1 MKLLKLTAA
10 LLPLLATLC
19 ACDDFGMPAGSRAGE
34 LRWTLDR
41 SFFTKAAESL
51 PDTNDFILTVQDAN
65 GKILYEGTY
74 GASPEVME
82 VPQGYYTVSV
92 VSVRFTSPA
101 FDRPQYGDTQVVQV
115 PSGGSVTVQLSCTLL
130 NAGIRLKT
138 GSDFLN
144 AYPNGIL
151 YVKQDD
157 VKLKYLYRETRIA
170 YMKPGDVQVLL
181 YDKEEYQTLFS
192 RCLEA
197 REILTVS
204 ISAPEQGSTSAGR
217 ISIQTDTTKVWEHE
231 DYTIGQPGS
240 GEENVFSVG
249 DAADHVGE
257 TGVWITGYIVGGDLT
272 TAGKTVNTTGLTK
285 ATHLALAD
293 RSSITAKASC
303 LAVELPQGKVRDA
316 LNLVDHP
323 DLIGRRVSVKG
334 NLVDKYFGTLGM
346 KGTSD
351 YNLK

>member
-10 LLPLLATLC
+10 LLPLMAALC
-19 ACDDFGMPAGSRAGE
+19 ACDDFGSPVGSRSGE

-41 SFFTKAAESL
+41 SVFTKAAESI

-65 GKILYEGTY
+65 GKILYEGAY
-74 GASPEVME
+74 GDSPEVME
-82 VPQGYYTVSV
+82 VPQGNYTVSV

-101 FDRPQYGDTQVVQV
+101 FDRPQYGDTQVVMV
-115 PSGGSVTVQLSCTLL
+115 PAGGSVTVQLTCTLL

-138 GSDFLN
+138 GSDFLQ

-151 YVKQDD
+151 FVKQDD
-157 VKLKYLYRETRIA
+157 AKLKYLYRETRIA

-181 YDKEEYQTLFS
+181 YDKEEFQTLLT
-192 RCLEA
+192 RRLEA

-204 ISAPEQGSTSAGR
+204 ISAPEQGTSSAGR
-217 ISIQTDTTKVWEHE
+217 ISIQTDTTKVWAYE
-231 DYTIGQPGS
+231 DYTIGQPGG
-240 GEENVFSVG
+240 GESNVYSVG
-249 DAADHVGE
+249 EAAAHVGE
-257 TGVWITGYIVGGDLT
+257 SGVWVTGYIVGGDLT
-272 TAGKTVNTTGLTK
+272 TNGKTVNTSGITK

-293 RSSITAKASC
+293 RSSVTAKASC
-303 LAVELPQGKVRDA
+303 LAVELPQGNVRDA

-323 DLIGRRVSVKG
+323 DLIGRRVSIKG
-334 NLVDKYFGTLGM
+334 NLVEKYFGTLGM